1 MSAKILV
8 FFFIALSAVIPASTQ
23 ELKAYQIFT
32 KNGDKTSFSQL
43 SEDAHNKQLVLF
55 GELHNNPISHWI
67 QLELTH
73 SLHDR
78 KQDSLILGMEMFEA
92 DVQLIIDEYFAGLIS
107 ERSFQQESRPW
118 NNYDTDIRPLAEFAR
133 ENNLKL
139 IATNIPRRYA
149 SLVNREGF
157 EGLENLQQE
166 ARQYIAPLPPPYD
179 AELPSYKSMLEMT
192 GMHGNTNENFPKAQ
206 AIKDATM
213 AHFILKNLDKD
224 KTMIHF
230 HGAFHTDNFEG
241 IVWYIQQYA
250 ENIPDHIIIST
261 VEQDNIDSLSDENK
275 GIADYIIVVPANMTK
290 TY

>member
-149 SLVNREGF
+149 SLVNREGI

-179 AELPSYKSMLEMT
+179 AELPAYRSMLEMT
-192 GMHGNTNENFPKAQ
+192 GLHGNTNENFPKAQ

-275 GIADYIIVVPANMTK
+275 GIADYIIVVPATMTK